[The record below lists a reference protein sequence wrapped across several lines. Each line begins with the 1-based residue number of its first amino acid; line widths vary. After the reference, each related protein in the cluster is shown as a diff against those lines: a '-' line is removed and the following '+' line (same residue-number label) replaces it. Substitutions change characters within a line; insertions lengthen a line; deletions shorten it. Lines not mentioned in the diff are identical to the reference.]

1 MIIISTVV
9 TTIRNV
15 ALVAFTVEACWLAWR
30 IVGAGIMDRTALVRR
45 GD

>member
-9 TTIRNV
+9 TTMRNL
-15 ALVAFTVEACWLAWR
+15 ALVAFTVEVCWLAWR
-30 IVGAGIMDRTALVRR
+30 ILGAGVINTTALMRR